1 MTENNSTDQAV
12 VDAIDEAL
20 SLETDEVEETEEK
33 AELTVAEVVEDLT
46 SNLPDEFG
54 PYQIWKVLRAAAEVL
69 EIDVARVT
77 SQYMYNYSRNGMIAK
92 RETRPNK
99 DHSYTKGQANAF
111 LVKYLEKRI

>member
-1 MTENNSTDQAV
+1 MTENNIQTVEDELVEAENVSTD
-12 VDAIDEAL
+12 
-20 SLETDEVEETEEK
+20 
-33 AELTVAEVVEDLT
+33 LTVAEIVEDLT

-69 EIDVARVT
+69 EIDVTKVT

-92 RETRPNK
+92 RETKPNK
-99 DHSYTKGQANAF
+99 DHNYTKDQANKF